1 MHLPKLL
8 SNFSRERG
16 YCESMNKEN
25 GRELRL
31 QVNLPATQEVGVYAD
46 FANVWNT
53 PNTFII
59 DFMSVAQPESPALD
73 DQGAPLD
80 FNAVQAVISARV
92 RIAPEQIFML
102 ADALKRQGEAWLA
115 ATGRNERPEAWLMP
129 RENDASN

>member
-1 MHLPKLL
+1 
-8 SNFSRERG
+8 
-16 YCESMNKEN
+16 
-25 GRELRL
+25 
-31 QVNLPATQEVGVYAD
+31 
-46 FANVWNT
+46 
-53 PNTFII
+53 
-59 DFMSVAQPESPALD
+59 MSVAQPEPPALD

-102 ADALKRQGEAWLA
+102 ADALKRQGEAWLT